1 MSLVFKSKDLV
12 QTPSLQ
18 ISLVCWIAMR
28 MFVQFLHVPSHSNHK
43 LRTLAKGLSPGFLRF
58 GGTNTDFLI
67 FDPTKDSTLEERELW
82 ELQGNQGKMEGV
94 ERHV

>member
-1 MSLVFKSKDLV
+1 MDYVLSAALRGPPAAEVSAAFLSLTLDA
-12 QTPSLQ
+12 SLAAAPQ
-18 ISLVCWIAMR
+18 YIA
-28 MFVQFLHVPSHSNHK
+28 LLGNHK

-82 ELQGNQGKMEGV
+82 ELQGNQ
-94 ERHV
+94 